1 MNFIKKNNFFSNESN
16 SYKYYKFNKQVHLNR
31 LEVFKQ
37 AKNKKMIEKE
47 SFFIKE
53 KSFSDFIII
62 KDNFIETKFTVSPCF
77 NLDFSF
83 DLIIDDLDL
92 LEDMFNLKESKTF
105 LLLKNLLFQKIEKEI
120 KKNSSLYL
128 IDKNLLEIYY
138 TDNKRTIISFEH
150 DIYGLYLKKQD
161 YLIVF
166 NKNGILN
173 NIFEIDFSQKE
184 LQNLLKKEISLNIN
198 EKGIL

>member
-120 KKNSSLYL
+120 KKIVLY
-128 IDKNLLEIYY
+128 I
-138 TDNKRTIISFEH
+138 
-150 DIYGLYLKKQD
+150 
-161 YLIVF
+161 
-166 NKNGILN
+166 
-173 NIFEIDFSQKE
+173 
-184 LQNLLKKEISLNIN
+184 
-198 EKGIL
+198 

>member
-1 MNFIKKNNFFSNESN
+1 M
-16 SYKYYKFNKQVHLNR
+16 
-31 LEVFKQ
+31 
-37 AKNKKMIEKE
+37 
-47 SFFIKE
+47 
-53 KSFSDFIII
+53 
-62 KDNFIETKFTVSPCF
+62 
-77 NLDFSF
+77 
-83 DLIIDDLDL
+83 
-92 LEDMFNLKESKTF
+92 
-105 LLLKNLLFQKIEKEI
+105 
-120 KKNSSLYL
+120 
-128 IDKNLLEIYY
+128 LEIYY